1 MAVFP
6 PFPSPPLTLRPTLV
20 VQSISGKR
28 KREPKKP
35 ASLWEKPPDV
45 YGLSV
50 SSLPVSVRQT
60 GSSFEPFAT
69 APDGA
74 VRPPHRLPPPD
85 RRPVRGIRGKDLV
98 KTNVIV
104 GKEFVNLLIKCGVVK
119 DLVVFGAGDTALS
132 VSDHYLGDWKTGF
145 DLATPHWLARLACGV
160 DCDLLVSEDL
170 SLVKTYVHVGMDF
183 FNLLIK
189 VGAMLPRR

>member
-69 APDGA
+69 APMGQSVLPIA
-74 VRPPHRLPPPD
+74 SPPLTVGPSA
-85 RRPVRGIRGKDLV
+85 GSGGK
-98 KTNVIV
+98 T
-104 GKEFVNLLIKCGVVK
+104 LLKR
-119 DLVVFGAGDTALS
+119 T
-132 VSDHYLGDWKTGF
+132 
-145 DLATPHWLARLACGV
+145 
-160 DCDLLVSEDL
+160 
-170 SLVKTYVHVGMDF
+170 
-183 FNLLIK
+183 
-189 VGAMLPRR
+189 